1 MTAYATLL
9 VVLPASLVSAQDP
22 CDSNLLMAELEDGRR
37 HPDVTTSFETANICD
52 YQLDECL
59 YNNHYVCCYCFSK
72 VYFTFASLKT
82 FASLHIRY
90 HDFWRYINLCVCV
103 YVCIRRCGPIV
114 AKN

>member
-82 FASLHIRY
+82 FASLHIRS